1 MKNQIMKNS
10 ALFPLIVF
18 LFSIAF
24 ISCDNS
30 EDSTPTP
37 VNPPINS
44 VEDLSNQLQKV
55 IDETEMPGFTVAIVK
70 NGEIAYQNSFGFA
83 DIASQKAYTNQT
95 TQPIGSISKTF
106 IGAAIVKAIEEG
118 YFTLETDIND
128 ILPVELINPKNPTAT
143 IKVKHLVT
151 HTSGLV
157 DNAYFLAYHVL
168 PGENM
173 NTSGAQKLTDFMGV
187 QQRDRIPLEEYLA
200 EYYLEDGDLFSEENF
215 SAVAPGTVWEYSNI
229 AASLAAYLVESATGK
244 SFDEYV
250 TEKIFQPLGM
260 NNSAFFSSDLNAQ
273 KMATLYFDKNTPL
286 PLYGNDSYPDGSVH
300 TSNEDLTKY
309 LLDMIKGASGNSE
322 TLFSKDGYEMLFN
335 PLLSAGTT
343 PSVLGENQG
352 IFWILGNGDIK
363 HDGGDPGLAT
373 FMQFFPDDETGFLL
387 LTNMDASVDENEEK
401 FSVAANAI
409 FESIQEFLTIN

>member
-10 ALFPLIVF
+10 VLFSLLVF
-18 LFSIAF
+18 LFSVAF
-24 ISCDNS
+24 IACDDNQ
-30 EDSTPTP
+30 DSTPTP

-44 VEDLSNQLQKV
+44 AEDLSKNLQKV

-70 NGEIAYQNSFGFA
+70 NGEVTYQNSFGFA
-83 DIASQKAYTNQT
+83 DITSQKPYTNQT

-128 ILPVELINPKNPTAT
+128 ILPVELINPKNPSAT

-157 DNAYFLAYHVL
+157 DNAYLLAYHIL

-173 NTSGAQKLTDFMGV
+173 NTSGAQKLTDLMGV

-200 EYYLEDGDLFSEENF
+200 EYYLEDGDLFSEDNF
-215 SAVAPGTVWEYSNI
+215 SANVPGTVWEYSNV

-250 TEKIFQPLGM
+250 FEKIFQPLGM
-260 NNSAFFSSDLNAQ
+260 NNSAFFPSDLNAE
-273 KMATLYFDKNTPL
+273 KMATLYFNKNTPL
-286 PLYGNDSYPDGSVH
+286 PLYGNDSYPDGSVN

-322 TLFSKDGYEMLFN
+322 LLFSKDGYKMLFN
-335 PLLSAGTT
+335 PLLPAGTV
-343 PSVLGENQG
+343 PSTLGDNQG

-363 HDGGDPGLAT
+363 HDGGDPGLTT
-373 FMQFFPDDETGFLL
+373 FMQFFPEEKTGFLL
-387 LTNMDASVDENEEK
+387 LTNMDASVDENEEN
-401 FSVAANAI
+401 FSAAVASI
-409 FESIQEFLTIN
+409 FGGIQEFLSAN